1 MVKRTMIGALALGV
15 VLAAGPAWALSEAD
29 TGTEWMQ
36 APTRQRIQVANVLSR
51 QLGGD
56 PLAYVKC
63 LDETFAGGAN
73 ATMTIQAA
81 AQECRAKQ

>member
-1 MVKRTMIGALALGV
+1 MRRSVIGGLALGLL
-15 VLAAGPAWALSEAD
+15 LAAGPAWALTEAD
-29 TGTEWMQ
+29 TGAEWVQ
-36 APTRQRIQVANVLSR
+36 APTPQKIRLGNILSR

-63 LDETFAGGAN
+63 LDETFGGGAN

-81 AQECRAKQ
+81 AQDCRAKQ

>member
-1 MVKRTMIGALALGV
+1 MRTVRTSALALGLI
-15 VLAAGPAWALSEAD
+15 LAAGAAWALSEAD
-29 TGTEWMQ
+29 TGLEWVA
-36 APTRQRIQVANVLSR
+36 APTRQKIQVANILSR

-63 LDETFAGGAN
+63 LDEMFPPGGAN
-73 ATMTIQAA
+73 LTVTIQAA